1 MHYNITARW
10 SSDERRKWN
19 DCEGRKEWFEY
30 KGWGDEWV
38 SDLVDIWEFMTP
50 YSEYSCDQLI
60 TSVQE
65 DIDNDLEL
73 DDIFSKYCN
82 HYVKGTY
89 VIKPV
94 E

>member
-1 MHYNITARW
+1 
-10 SSDERRKWN
+10 
-19 DCEGRKEWFEY
+19 
-30 KGWGDEWV
+30 
-38 SDLVDIWEFMTP
+38 MTP